1 MQLFISDMIIF
12 NDDGSVYRI
21 NRVFIMIIYNFIVGK
36 NGSYY
41 SEGSFYYGSLS
52 SDIKFYVA

>member
-1 MQLFISDMIIF
+1 MIIF
-12 NDDGSVYRI
+12 NYDGSVYRI

-41 SEGSFYYGSLS
+41 SEGSFYYGSIS
-52 SDIKFYVA
+52 SGIKFYVA